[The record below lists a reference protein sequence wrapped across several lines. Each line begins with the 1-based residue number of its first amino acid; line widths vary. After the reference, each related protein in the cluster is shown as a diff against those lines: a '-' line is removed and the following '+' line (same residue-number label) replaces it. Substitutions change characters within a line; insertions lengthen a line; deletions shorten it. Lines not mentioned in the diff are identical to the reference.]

1 MENVVLEN
9 GLQKAAGLLQA
20 GHHQRA
26 LAVLAAVEAA
36 GSESADYWQLLAL
49 AHKGLGQLYEAEASY
64 LKSLELNSQPHVITN
79 LANLYRQQGRLDEA
93 ENRYKDALNADP
105 KNVPALVNYGQL
117 LTDGKRFDAAADR
130 FSVALEYR
138 PGHVNARIGLGQA
151 LQQLGDQQG
160 AVGLFQDVLS
170 DNPMNAAALNGLG
183 ISLKTMGFADE
194 AVLTLQRAHEVA
206 PNSADVLLNL
216 ASALALADRSEEA
229 VAAYQAML
237 VEEPDNPEFHHY
249 FNGYLGVIGHPDY
262 LESYRQ
268 ALQRNPGDVGFAVP
282 LARKLLLEEKGEEA
296 LDVLFR
302 SLEAGGEAARLNREL
317 SYALREQGQFDRALE
332 HAVAARDKK
341 ADPASERELA
351 TALMAAGADYEE
363 ALALLRSL
371 VERFPEDQGL
381 WALFATALRYVGLEN
396 EYRVL
401 VDYDKMIRVREIVTP
416 EKFDTLDEGLA
427 FFRESLLRLHTT
439 QHHPVEQSMV
449 HGTQTLDD
457 LFSRQDSAI
466 QQLTEVLGYQLLSV
480 LSAMPQSDS
489 HPLYRRNTERFRFSD
504 SWSVRLWRDG
514 YHKNHFHSQGWL
526 SSAFYLTVPDA
537 VDHGGEG
544 WIKFGEP
551 GFNAR
556 EPLSADYWVKPKE
569 GSLVVFP
576 SYLWHGTEPLKTASE
591 RMTVG
596 YDILPAAQNRG

>member
-1 MENVVLEN
+1 MLEK
-9 GLQKAAGLLQA
+9 GLQQAAGLLQA
-20 GHHQRA
+20 GHHQQA
-26 LAVLAAVEAA
+26 LDVLAAFEAA
-36 GSESADYWQLLAL
+36 GSMSADYWQLLAL
-49 AHKGLGQLYEAEASY
+49 AYKGLGHLDEAEASY
-64 LKSLELNSQPHVITN
+64 LKSLALNSQPHVITN
-79 LANLYRQQGRLDEA
+79 LANLYRQQGRFAEA
-93 ENRYKDALNADP
+93 ENRYQEALSADP

-117 LTDGKRFDAAADR
+117 LIGGKRFDAAANR
-130 FSVALEYR
+130 FSVALECR
-138 PGHVNARIGLGQA
+138 PGHVNARLGLGQA
-151 LQQLGDQQG
+151 LQHLGDQQG

-170 DNPMNAAALNGLG
+170 DNTDNATALNGLG
-183 ISLKTMGFADE
+183 ISLKTMGYADE

-229 VAAYQAML
+229 VAAYEAML
-237 VEEPDNPEFHHY
+237 VQEPDNPEFHNY
-249 FNGYLGVIGHPDY
+249 FNSYLGVIGHPDY

-268 ALQRNPGDVGFAVP
+268 ALQRNPADAGFAAP
-282 LARKLLLEEKGEEA
+282 LARKLLLEGKGGEA
-296 LDVLFR
+296 LDVLLK
-302 SLEAGGEAARLNREL
+302 SLAAGGEAARLNREI
-317 SYALREQGQFDRALE
+317 SYVLREQGEFDRALE

-341 ADPASERELA
+341 ANPASERELA

-363 ALALLRSL
+363 ALTLLRSL

-381 WALFATALRYVGLEN
+381 WALFATALRYVGLED

-401 VDYDKMIRVREIVTP
+401 VDYDKMIQVRQIATP
-416 EKFDTLDEGLA
+416 GEFDTLDEVLA

-449 HGTQTLDD
+449 CGTQTLDD
-457 LFSRQDSAI
+457 LFSRRDSAI
-466 QQLTEVLGYQLLSV
+466 QRLTEVLGDQLLTV

-489 HPLYRRNTERFRFSD
+489 HPLYRRNTGRFRFSD

-514 YHKNHFHSQGWL
+514 FHKNHFHSQGWL

-537 VDHGGEG
+537 VDTGGEG

>member
-1 MENVVLEN
+1 VLAN
-9 GLQKAAGLLQA
+9 GLQQAAGLLQA
-20 GHHQRA
+20 GHHQQA
-26 LAVLAAVEAA
+26 LDVLAAFEAA

-49 AHKGLGQLYEAEASY
+49 AHKGLGQFGEAEASY
-64 LKSLELNSQPHVITN
+64 LKSLALNLQPHVITN

-93 ENRYKDALNADP
+93 ENRYKDALNVDP

-117 LTDGKRFDAAADR
+117 LMEWKRFDGAADR
-130 FSVALEYR
+130 FSVALECR
-138 PGHVNARIGLGQA
+138 PGHLNARIGLGQA
-151 LQQLGDQQG
+151 LQQLGDQPG

-170 DNPMNAAALNGLG
+170 DNPGNAAALNGLG
-183 ISLKTMGFADE
+183 ISLKTMGYTDE
-194 AVLTLQRAHEVA
+194 AVLTLQQAHDVA

-229 VAAYQAML
+229 VAAYEAML
-237 VEEPDNPEFHHY
+237 VQEPDNPEFHHY
-249 FNGYLGVIGHPDY
+249 FNGYLGVIGHADY

-268 ALQRNPGDVGFAVP
+268 ALQRNPGDAGFAVP
-282 LARKLLLEEKGEEA
+282 LARKLLLEGKGEEA
-296 LDVLFR
+296 LDVLLK
-302 SLEAGGEAARLNREL
+302 SLEAGGEAPRLNREI
-317 SYALREQGQFDRALE
+317 SYVQREQGEFDRALE

-401 VDYDKMIRVREIVTP
+401 VDYDKMIQVREIVTP
-416 EKFDTLDEGLA
+416 EKFDTRDEGLA

-457 LFSRQDSAI
+457 LFSRRDVAI
-466 QQLTEVLGYQLLSV
+466 QLLTEVLGDQLLSV
-480 LSAMPQSDS
+480 LAAMPRSDS
-489 HPLYRRNTERFRFSD
+489 HPLYRRNTGRFRFSD

-514 YHKNHFHSQGWL
+514 FHKNHFHSQGWL

-551 GFNAR
+551 GFKAR

>member
-1 MENVVLEN
+1 MLEN

-20 GHHQRA
+20 RNHQEA
-26 LAVLAAVEAA
+26 LDVLGRLEEAGA
-36 GSESADYWQLLAL
+36 KSADYWQLLAL
-49 AHKGLGQLYEAEASY
+49 AQKGLGQLYEAEASY
-64 LKSLELNSQPHVITN
+64 LKSLALNSQPHVITN
-79 LANLYRQQGRLDEA
+79 LANLYRQQERLDEA
-93 ENRYKDALNADP
+93 EDRYKDALNADP

-117 LTDGKRFDAAADR
+117 LMSGKRFDAAADR
-130 FSVALEYR
+130 FSVALECS
-138 PGHVNARIGLGQA
+138 PGHVNARLGLGQA

-170 DNPMNAAALNGLG
+170 DKPDNAAALNGLG
-183 ISLKTMGFADE
+183 ISLKTMGYADE
-194 AVLTLQRAHEVA
+194 AVQTLQRANEVA

-229 VAAYQAML
+229 VAAYEAML
-237 VEEPDNPEFHHY
+237 VQEPDNPEFHNY
-249 FNGYLGVIGHPDY
+249 FNGYLGVVGHADY

-268 ALQRNPGDVGFAVP
+268 VLQRNPADARFAVP
-282 LARKLLLEEKGEEA
+282 LARKLLLEGKGGEA
-296 LDVLFR
+296 LDVLLKSF
-302 SLEAGGEAARLNREL
+302 EAGGEAGRLNREI
-317 SYALREQGQFDRALE
+317 SYVQREQGEFKLALE
-332 HAVAARDKK
+332 HAMAARDKK

-351 TALMAAGADYEE
+351 TALMAAGSDYEE
-363 ALALLRSL
+363 ALTLLRSL

-401 VDYDKMIRVREIVTP
+401 VDYEKMIQVREIVMP
-416 EKFDTLDEGLA
+416 EKFDTRDKGLA

-457 LFSRQDSAI
+457 LFSRRDSAI
-466 QQLTEVLGYQLLSV
+466 QQLKEVLGDQLLSV
-480 LSAMPQSDS
+480 LSAMPRSDS
-489 HPLYRRNTERFRFSD
+489 HPLYRRNTRRFRFSD

-514 YHKNHFHSQGWL
+514 FHKNHFHSQGWL

-537 VDHGGEG
+537 VDTGGEG

-556 EPLSADYWVKPKE
+556 ESLSADYWVKPKE

-591 RMTVG
+591 RVTVG
-596 YDILPAAQNRG
+596 YDILPAALTME

>member
-1 MENVVLEN
+1 MLEN
-9 GLQKAAGLLQA
+9 DLQEAAGLLQA
-20 GHHQRA
+20 GHHQQA
-26 LAVLAAVEAA
+26 LDVLAALKAM

-49 AHKGLGQLYEAEASY
+49 AHKGLGQLGEAEASY
-64 LKSLELNSQPHVITN
+64 LKSLELNSQSHVITN

-93 ENRYKDALNADP
+93 ENRYKEALHAES
-105 KNVPALVNYGQL
+105 KNVPALINYGQL
-117 LTDGKRFDAAADR
+117 LMDGKRFEAAADR
-130 FSVALEYR
+130 FSVALECR

-151 LQQLGDQQG
+151 LQHLGDQQG

-170 DNPMNAAALNGLG
+170 DNADNAAALNGLG
-183 ISLKTMGFADE
+183 ISLKTMGYADE
-194 AVLTLQRAHEVA
+194 AVLTLQRAHELA

-229 VAAYQAML
+229 VAAYEAML
-237 VEEPDNPEFHHY
+237 VQEPDNPEFHHY

-262 LESYRQ
+262 LETYRQ
-268 ALQRNPGDVGFAVP
+268 ALQRNPADAEFAVP
-282 LARKLLLEEKGEEA
+282 LARKLLLEGRGEEA

-302 SLEAGGEAARLNREL
+302 SLEVGGEVERLNREI
-317 SYALREQGQFDRALE
+317 SYVQREQGQFKQALE
-332 HAVAARDKK
+332 HAMAARDKNPN
-341 ADPASERELA
+341 PASERELA
-351 TALMAAGADYEE
+351 TVLMAAGADYEE
-363 ALALLRSL
+363 ALTLLRSL

-381 WALFATALRYVGLEN
+381 WALFATALRYVGCED
-396 EYRVL
+396 EYHVL
-401 VDYDKMIRVREIVTP
+401 VDYDKMIQVREIATP
-416 EKFDTLDEGLA
+416 EKFDTRDEGLA

-439 QHHPVEQSMV
+439 QRHPVEQSMV
-449 HGTQTLDD
+449 YGTQTLDD
-457 LFSRQDSAI
+457 LFSRRDSAI
-466 QQLTEVLGYQLLSV
+466 QQLTEVLGDQILAV

-489 HPLYRRNTERFRFSD
+489 HPLYRRNTRRFRFSD

-514 YHKNHFHSQGWL
+514 FHKNHFHSQGWL

-556 EPLSADYWVKPKE
+556 ASLSADYWVKPKE

-591 RMTVG
+591 RVTVG
-596 YDILPAAQNRG
+596 YDILPAARIQE